1 MIYFWLFIAM
11 LLAVV
16 IGACQFITVQTG
28 EGHDTSRGVKV
39 EATKGDVNVDK
50 TKEKK

>member
-1 MIYFWLFIAM
+1 MKTYLA
-11 LLAVV
+11 LLVLTI

>member
-1 MIYFWLFIAM
+1 MRTYLA
-11 LLAVV
+11 LLILTI

-28 EGHDTSRGVKV
+28 EGHDTSRGMKI